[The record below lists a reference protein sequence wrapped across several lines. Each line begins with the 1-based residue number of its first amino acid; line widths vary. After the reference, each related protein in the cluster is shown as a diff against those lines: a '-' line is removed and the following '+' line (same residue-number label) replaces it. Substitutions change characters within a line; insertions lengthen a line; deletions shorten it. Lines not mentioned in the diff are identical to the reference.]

1 MAIERIDL
9 DSSAER
15 VPPHSIEAEEAVLGS
30 ILIDRDAIQLIAHF
44 LAPTDFYRQR
54 NATIFNSMLE
64 IYNRREQV
72 DYLTLV
78 TELQRSDQYDEVGG
92 LAYLSGLLTV
102 VPTSVHVESYARI
115 VERVAVMR
123 RLITAGAR
131 IAGIGYQ
138 NNVEVDEA
146 LEQSERFLMDVAQRR
161 VRREFESL
169 SDILQDYLNQLP
181 SSADDDSNRHGI
193 PTGFI
198 DLDKITGGFQR
209 SDLII
214 LAARPSMGKTS
225 LALNIAENVA
235 IPSAIRRG
243 DPGAQGGTVAVFS
256 IEMSKAQLAGR
267 MLATESTV
275 DSSRIRQGRLSDS
288 DWRKITHAIGIL
300 GDAPIYIDDT
310 PGISIVELRSKA
322 RRLHADRQVDLIVVD
337 YLQLING
344 SGSDNRVQE
353 VSEISRSLKA
363 LARELD
369 VPVLALSQ
377 LSRAVESRSPKIPML
392 SDLRES
398 GSIEQDADLVL
409 FIYREDFYD
418 RETEKKGIAE
428 LHVAKHRNGPTGQIN
443 LLFMDRTT
451 RFVDLE
457 TFRE

>member
-9 DSSAER
+9 DPSAER

-44 LAPTDFYRQR
+44 LAPSDFYRQR
-54 NATIFNSMLE
+54 NSTIFSAMFE
-64 IYNRREQV
+64 IYNRREPV

-78 TELQRSDQYDEVGG
+78 TELQRSDRYDEVGG

-115 VERVAVMR
+115 VERTAVMR

-138 NNVEVDEA
+138 NNAEVNDA
-146 LEQSERFLMDVAQRR
+146 LEQSERYLMEVAQRR
-161 VRREFESL
+161 VTREFESL
-169 SDILQDYLNQLP
+169 SDILQEYLNQLP
-181 SSADDDSNRHGI
+181 SGQDDDSNRHGI

-235 IPSAIRRG
+235 IPPSVRRG
-243 DPGAQGGTVAVFS
+243 DPGAQGGIVAVFS
-256 IEMSKAQLAGR
+256 IEMSKSQLASR

-275 DSSRIRQGRLSDS
+275 DSSRLRQGRLSDS

-310 PGISIVELRSKA
+310 PGISITELRSKA
-322 RRLHADRQVDLIVVD
+322 RRLHADRLLDLIVVD

-377 LSRAVESRSPKIPML
+377 LSRAVESRSPKIPQL

-418 RETEKKGIAE
+418 RESEKKGIAE